1 MKCNSINE
9 NKKRANPVHF
19 QGREGCSFELLRAK
33 FHDRKSCFK
42 KKNSTSDVH
51 PTPVTRNYNTNEIS
65 QVSVKEIKVITF

>member
-9 NKKRANPVHF
+9 NKKTT
-19 QGREGCSFELLRAK
+19 
-33 FHDRKSCFK
+33 KSCFK
-42 KKNSTSDVH
+42 KKNLTGDVH